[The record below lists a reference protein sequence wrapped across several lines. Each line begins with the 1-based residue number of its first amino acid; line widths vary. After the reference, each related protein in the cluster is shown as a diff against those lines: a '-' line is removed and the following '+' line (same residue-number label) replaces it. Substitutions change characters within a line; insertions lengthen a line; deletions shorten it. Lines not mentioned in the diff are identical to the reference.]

1 MRFVLFVE
9 GHTEKRVLAEFLK
22 RWLDP
27 RLPEPVGISTVRFEG
42 WSHYY
47 SEIEKKVH
55 LNLSGK
61 AGSDVIAAVGLL
73 DLYALTFNQAGK
85 TPTERSAWAKERIEK
100 RVGHPRFRQH
110 FAIHETE
117 AWLLADP
124 GILPPK
130 VKNALPGRCSH
141 PETVDFDEPPAK
153 LLSRLYREKEGRGYK
168 KVVDGADLFR
178 SLSPD
183 RAGEKCPALK
193 ALLDDML
200 TLANRREQ
208 TP

>member
-27 RLPEPVGISTVRFEG
+27 QLPQKVGISTVRFEG
-42 WSHYY
+42 WGHYY
-47 SEIEKKVH
+47 DGIKKKVH

-61 AGSDVIAAVGLL
+61 TGTDVIAAIGLL
-73 DLYALTFNQAGK
+73 DLYAPTFYPADK
-85 TPTERSAWAKERIEK
+85 KAAAERYTWAKEHIEK

-110 FAIHETE
+110 FAVHETE

-124 GILPPK
+124 EILPRE
-130 VKNALPGRCSH
+130 VKKALPGRCSK
-141 PETVDFDEPPAK
+141 PETVDFDEPPGK
-153 LLSRLYREKEGRGYK
+153 LLSRLYREKAGRGYK
-168 KVVDGADLFR
+168 KLIDGADLFR

-183 RAGEKCPALK
+183 RAREKCPALR
-193 ALLDDML
+193 ALLDDL
-200 TLANRREQ
+200 LDLAKKHG
-208 TP
+208 

>member
-1 MRFVLFVE
+1 MKFVLFVE
-9 GHTEKRVLAEFLK
+9 GHTEKHALAEFLK

-27 RLPEPVGISTVRFEG
+27 RLPKPVGISTVRFEG
-42 WSHYY
+42 WGHYY

-61 AGSDVIAAVGLL
+61 AGSDVIAAIGLL
-73 DLYALTFNQAGK
+73 DLYALTFEQAGK
-85 TPTERSAWAKERIEK
+85 TPTERSASAKKHLEK
-100 RVGHPRFRQH
+100 RVGHDRFRQH
-110 FAIHETE
+110 FAVHETE

-124 GILPPK
+124 GILPRE
-130 VKNALPGRCSH
+130 VKNALPGRCSQ

-153 LLSRLYREKEGRGYK
+153 LLSRLYREKTGKGYK
-168 KVVDGADLFR
+168 KVIDGADLFR

-183 RAGEKCPALK
+183 RAREKCPHLK

-200 TLANRREQ
+200 ALAHQ
-208 TP
+208 PPH